1 MQNPTMVRSDLI
13 ALGYGNGESVTY
25 IAKAKRLMA
34 ERGYSYYK
42 NPRLARV
49 PVYILEELFGYDIPT
64 PEMKVADVVDNRK
77 SVNNPVLTKY
87 DLLHLGYGTG
97 QVESLM
103 HQAKQL
109 MVEKGFD
116 YYMTQTVSRV
126 PASAFEEILGFRP
139 PAIPD
144 AQVIVKQLR
153 DQRAKSAQKVRLTQ
167 LGKEDN
173 QCQ

>member
-1 MQNPTMVRSDLI
+1 MKNPTMTKGDLM
-13 ALGYGNGESVTY
+13 ALGYGNGESTSY
-25 IAKAKRLMA
+25 IAKAKRLMV
-34 ERGYSYYK
+34 EKGYSYYK

-49 PVYILEELFGYDIPT
+49 PVYVLEELFGYDIPT
-64 PEMKVADVVDNRK
+64 PQMQVADVVDNRK

-87 DLLHLGYGTG
+87 DLLYLGYGTG

-116 YYMTQTVSRV
+116 YYLTQTVSRV
-126 PASAFEEILGFRP
+126 PASAFEEILGFMP
-139 PAIPD
+139 PAVPD
-144 AQVIVKQLR
+144 AQVMVKQLR
-153 DQRAKSAQKVRLTQ
+153 DQRAKKAQTVRLTQ
-167 LGKEDN
+167 LSKEET